1 MVENPLVLP
10 SVDEAF
16 EISKKLGLAL
26 HPRYS
31 FYWDSLTVEEV
42 LYLKDKLSSDVP
54 LPFETKLKDILERL
68 GVVHSITHDQISLDD
83 SNQATSLRRLLGGG
97 PVVIESNNVIEF
109 VSKTSG
115 VLVMPKF
122 SSAIAVRVGRPEKA
136 AERKMKPPG
145 TCALSNRTKGW
156 PNSRHPKGLQR
167 RLLLHS
173 NS

>member
-1 MVENPLVLP
+1 MPL
-10 SVDEAF
+10 S
-16 EISKKLGLAL
+16 
-26 HPRYS
+26 
-31 FYWDSLTVEEV
+31 
-42 LYLKDKLSSDVP
+42 
-54 LPFETKLKDILERL
+54 FETKLKDILERL

-136 AERKMKPPG
+136 AERKMKPRYM
-145 TCALSNRTKGW
+145 CSFQ
-156 PNSRHPKGLQR
+156 SDQR
-167 RLLLHS
+167 VAQLATS
-173 NS
+173 

>member
-1 MVENPLVLP
+1 MRK
-10 SVDEAF
+10 F
-16 EISKKLGLAL
+16 
-26 HPRYS
+26 
-31 FYWDSLTVEEV
+31 T
-42 LYLKDKLSSDVP
+42 KDKLSSDVP

-122 SSAIAVRVGRPEKA
+122 SSAIAVSRQGRK
-136 AERKMKPPG
+136 R
-145 TCALSNRTKGW
+145 LSAR
-156 PNSRHPKGLQR
+156 
-167 RLLLHS
+167 
-173 NS
+173 